1 MTHVP
6 RYVPAK
12 TNQGW
17 PVVGLITLLTLVLI
31 AAVTVPLLLWAFL
44 PLGAD
49 GKPSLS
55 TKIQRKREAIAEKK
69 ANERVLAMIQ
79 ETRATKLLGDVT
91 NFKLIGA
98 EDQRWLNDDWI
109 PRTIEAGLRYVALV
123 QPVFYFNQVA
133 VQTVAQRIDP
143 ETLVVSHFDSAQAAR
158 RWLWGAHRYPGADAG
173 EPG

>member
-1 MTHVP
+1 M
-6 RYVPAK
+6 
-12 TNQGW
+12 
-17 PVVGLITLLTLVLI
+17 VVGEAEVCE
-31 AAVTVPLLLWAFL
+31 VSYDPEVPCVAMVWKGYFTS
-44 PLGAD
+44 P
-49 GKPSLS
+49 
-55 TKIQRKREAIAEKK
+55 RFRE

-109 PRTIEAGLRYVALV
+109 PRTIKAGLRYVALV